1 MLVFKIKHWNS
12 IFENNRS
19 REIRNPSWVAMPN
32 RHDTLGF
39 RTLISRPNGVALYGA
54 WCILVQVA
62 SRCNPHGTLVCNN
75 GLPYTARSL
84 SLKTGL
90 SETLISECFDVL
102 REPEIDWL
110 ETQEGAA
117 LPQEGAALPQEGAAL
132 PQEGAALPQ
141 EGAALPQEGAVAPQ
155 VARAGARFCSVL
167 SSVVEKTT
175 EKNIGKHQPFEYD
188 PSPAGV
194 GLNGGRFNEWI
205 KPWLQCA
212 DPDGACRAWIST
224 VESPADEIGAFASRD
239 RYLASEQVERGVWME
254 PAKFLFQQKTSK
266 WSGKWPESKK
276 AKAKS
281 KPKPFFYHDPCAPP
295 EEESEK

>member
-117 LPQEGAALPQEGAAL
+117 LPKNR
-132 PQEGAALPQ
+132 
-141 EGAALPQEGAVAPQ
+141 GAVLMAK
-155 VARAGARFCSVL
+155 RR
-167 SSVVEKTT
+167 
-175 EKNIGKHQPFEYD
+175 
-188 PSPAGV
+188 
-194 GLNGGRFNEWI
+194 W
-205 KPWLQCA
+205 
-212 DPDGACRAWIST
+212 
-224 VESPADEIGAFASRD
+224 
-239 RYLASEQVERGVWME
+239 RGI
-254 PAKFLFQQKTSK
+254 
-266 WSGKWPESKK
+266 
-276 AKAKS
+276 AKS
-281 KPKPFFYHDPCAPP
+281 ERSSIMRAVRQAREDKRNAKQTSA
-295 EEESEK
+295 

>member
-110 ETQEGAA
+110 ET
-117 LPQEGAALPQEGAAL
+117 
-132 PQEGAALPQ
+132 Q